1 MCFSFVTL
9 LTVGFGDVTPALP
22 LARAVAVFEGL
33 FGVAYTT
40 MVMAALVAAY
50 LESRRERDDPH
61 A

>member
-40 MVMAALVAAY
+40 MVMAALVAVY
-50 LESRRERDDPH
+50 LESRR
-61 A
+61 